1 MFILGKLKQFLK
13 KKYFPANFCI
23 LVLFV
28 LSCGRSNDKGGE
40 KGTTNQPVVTDT
52 AAEGAFKDSVAD
64 DPQIDYDLLVDEYE
78 DPERRIWQNPDL
90 VLEKLGNTE
99 NKVVAD
105 IGAGTGYFTF
115 PLAAVSQKVIA
126 IDIQPTFLD
135 YIEDLKLDYPRDI
148 SDVIETRLSVENDP
162 MLQEG
167 EVDAVL
173 MVNVY
178 SYLNNRVEYLKK
190 VRKGLSANGV
200 ILIVDFKKG
209 NIPVGPEEE
218 LKVEETEVSAE
229 LKAAGFRIVETDAGS
244 LQYQYLIKAIR
255 G

>member
-1 MFILGKLKQFLK
+1 MFILRKLKQFLK
-13 KKYFPANFCI
+13 KKYFPAIFCI
-23 LVLFV
+23 LVLV
-28 LSCGRSNDKGGE
+28 ALSCGRSNSDRSE
-40 KGTTNQPVVTDT
+40 KRKADPPVVPDT
-52 AAEGAFKDSVAD
+52 SASESFQGPVVE
-64 DPQIDYDLLVDEYE
+64 DPEIDYDLLVDEYE
-78 DPERRIWQNPDL
+78 DPDRRIWQNPDL
-90 VLEKLGNTE
+90 VLGKLGNTK

-115 PLAAVSQKVIA
+115 PLAAVSKKVIA
-126 IDIQPTFLD
+126 IDIQPAFLD

-148 SDVIETRLSVENDP
+148 SDAIETRLTIEDDP
-162 MLQEG
+162 MLREN
-167 EVDAVL
+167 EVGAVL

-190 VRKGLSANGV
+190 VRKGLDSDGV

-218 LKVEETEVSAE
+218 LKVDEEVVSSE
-229 LKAAGFRIVETDAGS
+229 LKAAGFRIVETDGKS
-244 LQYQYLIKAIR
+244 LKYQYIVKAIR